1 MLHNRCFFAVPAP
14 WVLSPRSWGRQ
25 IGLVAVLGCSWLHY
39 QYNLNRISCMPQQH
53 PWPKY
58 SSVWRSG
65 GTDVDSRESI
75 VDARCSI
82 PDHTSPRPAPRNWDA
97 RSGRGGAMGHSSR
110 YGIDD
115 ISVRCSILRLYES
128 CRTSSAFCV
137 EFEFQKL
144 LRYGPEVLGG
154 MAWHGSFC
162 FYSTGSW
169 RERGRDGAQACSV
182 LSGSS
187 TVVWHYSAHLLL
199 RWGSWGGAGG
209 GKLHP
214 EANPAIF
221 LNLSDAH
228 PIISCPMSISMS
240 YHPMT
245 TQHFSFNSNF
255 QLHRK
260 VVALASPLLSSPL
273 LSCLAP
279 KLPARSPLSGVCPG
293 LASLYGVPRPQ

>member
-1 MLHNRCFFAVPAP
+1 VG
-14 WVLSPRSWGRQ
+14 VDSPFVGEANWAG
-25 IGLVAVLGCSWLHY
+25 GCSWLFS
-39 QYNLNRISCMPQQH
+39 QYVVQPVSYFVHASTAPLAQ
-53 PWPKY
+53 Y
-58 SSVWRSG
+58 STVWRSRETG
-65 GTDVDSRESI
+65 VDSRESI
-75 VDARCSI
+75 VDARYQTI
-82 PDHTSPRPAPRNWDA
+82 RVPGLLAGLVIRH
-97 RSGRGGAMGHSSR
+97 
-110 YGIDD
+110 GIDA